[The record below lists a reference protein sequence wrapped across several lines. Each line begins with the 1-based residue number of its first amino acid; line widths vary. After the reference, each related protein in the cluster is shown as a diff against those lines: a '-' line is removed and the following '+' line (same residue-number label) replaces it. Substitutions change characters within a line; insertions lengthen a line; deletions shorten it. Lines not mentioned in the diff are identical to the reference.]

1 MLPRAQVYV
10 EQAPVQL
17 PHPSVPPTE
26 RKKDCAQSALN
37 MQGHE
42 EIIKTKQSIFF
53 KNFPQCLVLEVG
65 QQIKVKKCGL
75 GQLQPPP
82 GMVAYILVM
91 ELQLWMSWKY
101 LCFKSLNA

>member
-1 MLPRAQVYV
+1 MLPRSQVYV

-42 EIIKTKQSIFF
+42 EINQDKTKHFLQKISPI
-53 KNFPQCLVLEVG
+53 CLVLGAG
-65 QQIKVKKCGL
+65 QQIKVKN
-75 GQLQPPP
+75 
-82 GMVAYILVM
+82 VD
-91 ELQLWMSWKY
+91 
-101 LCFKSLNA
+101 